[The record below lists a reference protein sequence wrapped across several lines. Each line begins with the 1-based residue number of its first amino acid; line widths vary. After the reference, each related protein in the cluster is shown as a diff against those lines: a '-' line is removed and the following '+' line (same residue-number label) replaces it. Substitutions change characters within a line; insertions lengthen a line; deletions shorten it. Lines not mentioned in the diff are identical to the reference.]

1 MAGAGL
7 SSGPEPSHGLLAGIV
22 SVYQDGMTPLIAST
36 EALDS
41 FCRSLAGEAYVTVD
55 TEFMRDKTYWP
66 QLCLVQVA
74 GAKDES
80 AIDPLAPGIS
90 LGPLLALMDE
100 PKVLKVFHAARQDL
114 EIFYNLNGKVPAPIF
129 DTQVAAMVCGFG
141 ESASYETLASKLAG
155 AAIDKSSRFTDWS
168 NRPLTERQAK
178 YALDDVTH
186 LRKVYEKLAAQLDK
200 SRRHSWL
207 DEEMAVL
214 CDPAIYK
221 LDPALAWRRI
231 KVRSNNRR
239 MLALVRELAAWR
251 EISAQARNL
260 PRNRLLREESLVE
273 IAAHAPADVEELART
288 RGLGRSFAEGKLG
301 AEVLEV
307 VARVKAMP
315 ESRYP
320 EPPPR
325 NDPAPGIGPLTD
337 LLRVLLKLRCEENGV
352 ATKLVADSEDL
363 EAIAAADNA
372 DVRALHGWR
381 AEIFG
386 KDALDLKHGR
396 LALTAAGK
404 RIKLVRTSPPAAA
417 Q

>member
-1 MAGAGL
+1 
-7 SSGPEPSHGLLAGIV
+7 
-22 SVYQDGMTPLIAST
+22 MTPLISDT
-36 EALDS
+36 EALNS
-41 FCRSLAGEAYVTVD
+41 FCRSLAREAYVTVD

-66 QLCLVQVA
+66 QLCLVQVGGMSEA
-74 GAKDES
+74 A

-90 LGPLLALMDE
+90 LDPLLNLMGD

-141 ESASYETLASKLAG
+141 ESASYETLAGKLAG
-155 AAIDKSSRFTDWS
+155 AAIDKSSRFTDWAG
-168 NRPLTERQAK
+168 RPLTERQVK
-178 YALDDVTH
+178 YALADVTH

-200 SRRHSWL
+200 SGRHSWL

-214 CDPAIYK
+214 CDPATYK

-251 EISAQARNL
+251 EISAQTRNL
-260 PRNRLLREESLVE
+260 PRNRLLREESLLE
-273 IAAHAPADVEELART
+273 IAAHAPGTIEELART

-301 AEVLEV
+301 AELLEV
-307 VARVKAMP
+307 VARVKAAP
-315 ESRYP
+315 ESQYP
-320 EPPPR
+320 EPEPR
-325 NDPAPGIGPLTD
+325 REPAPGIGPLTD
-337 LLRVLLKLRCEENGV
+337 LLRVLLKLRCEENNV
-352 ATKLVADSEDL
+352 AAKLVADSEDL
-363 EAIAAADNA
+363 EMIAADDGAE
-372 DVRALHGWR
+372 VRALAGWR

-396 LALTAAGK
+396 LALTAEGK
-404 RIKLVRTSPPAAA
+404 RIKLVRTPPPAAA
-417 Q
+417 AQ

>member
-1 MAGAGL
+1 
-7 SSGPEPSHGLLAGIV
+7 
-22 SVYQDGMTPLIAST
+22 
-36 EALDS
+36 
-41 FCRSLAGEAYVTVD
+41 
-55 TEFMRDKTYWP
+55 
-66 QLCLVQVA
+66 
-74 GAKDES
+74 
-80 AIDPLAPGIS
+80 
-90 LGPLLALMDE
+90 MDE

-141 ESASYETLASKLAG
+141 ESASYETLAGRLAG
-155 AAIDKSSRFTDWS
+155 AQIDKSSRFTDWS
-168 NRPLTERQAK
+168 SRPLTERQVQ
-178 YALDDVTH
+178 YALADVTH

-200 SRRHSWL
+200 SGRHSWL

-214 CDPAIYK
+214 CDPATYR

-239 MLALVRELAAWR
+239 MLALVRELATWR
-251 EISAQARNL
+251 EISAQTRNL
-260 PRNRLLREESLVE
+260 PRNRLLREESLLE
-273 IAAHAPADVEELART
+273 IAAHAPANVEELART
-288 RGLGRSFAEGKLG
+288 RGMGRGFAEGKLG

-307 VARVKAMP
+307 VARVKAIP
-315 ESRYP
+315 ESQYP

-325 NDPAPGIGPLTD
+325 NDPPPGIGPLTD

-363 EAIAAADNA
+363 EMIAADDGAE
-372 DVRALHGWR
+372 VRALQGWR
-381 AEIFG
+381 GEIFG

-396 LALTAAGK
+396 LALTAEGK

-417 Q
+417 AQ